1 MDGEVVLQS
10 QQLCLENASVL
21 ASRSK
26 YIWWATDWEMTTVR
40 RLDPWSSCF
49 SACTLKLA
57 GCFFTLLFITLLFIL
72 WNKHSHSSRKELKT
86 SKHDKKYYPKWAW
99 SFLFSH
105 VIVYRQWSLY
115 SGEFFH
121 PSEHRCQWYPESPPD
136 AGCQTGRA
144 VVTWCLTAGLDSRR
158 AASWHALCSTFSGTW
173 SSEKK
178 RGDLCEI
185 RKEGRSKQTR
195 KKIPQR
201 KRQQNARHKVG
212 NSHAEQ

>member
-1 MDGEVVLQS
+1 MQVFLLPEASISGEQLTGKWPLWEDLIHGPAAFQHALWSLQAVFLPYYLYYFVK
-10 QQLCLENASVL
+10 Q
-21 ASRSK
+21 
-26 YIWWATDWEMTTVR
+26 T
-40 RLDPWSSCF
+40 F
-49 SACTLKLA
+49 SFLKE
-57 GCFFTLLFITLLFIL
+57 
-72 WNKHSHSSRKELKT
+72 RVKT

>member
-1 MDGEVVLQS
+1 MLGK
-10 QQLCLENASVL
+10 C
-21 ASRSK
+21 K
-26 YIWWATDWEMTTVR
+26 C
-40 RLDPWSSCF
+40 SCF
-49 SACTLKLA
+49 QKQVYLVSNWLVNDHCEKTWSMVQ
-57 GCFFTLLFITLLFIL
+57 LLFSMHSEACRLFFYLIIYTIL

-201 KRQQNARHKVG
+201 KRQQNARHRVG